1 MGREESITQNTSKQ
15 MDQGNYSQ
23 YFILLLDMNDE
34 TSVTKSNKVSL
45 LTVSQWMDLCFQV
58 PLKRNEAVT

>member
-58 PLKRNEAVT
+58 PLKRNEAAT